1 MVAIAPAVFADQE
14 RVMTTA
20 DLLREH
26 HCKGIPLVDL
36 GRLALMWHT
45 VESRYRGVYRKSGG
59 PATEHFFC
67 VEMTL
72 YELGFGADAEIIGLG
87 HDLIEDGV
95 MTVTEILEV
104 FDSRVTACILAL
116 SKRPEHKDDFAGY
129 AAQIMEAVEHGLW
142 ESVVAKLADR
152 LHNLRTLDG
161 FEDPQRECGHLVVT
175 RDVIFPLAEACR
187 GYIERFASD
196 KLAAY
201 DELCVML
208 HEEYRVQCKRLG
220 VAAA

>member
-67 VEMTL
+67 VEMAL
-72 YELGFGADAEIIGLG
+72 FKLGFGVDVELVGLG

-104 FDSRVTACILAL
+104 FDSRVTACILAV
-116 SKRPEHKDDFAGY
+116 SRRPEHKHNFAGY
-129 AAQIMEAVEHGLW
+129 AAQILEAVEHGLW
-142 ESVVAKLADR
+142 ESVVVKLADR

-161 FEDPQRECGHLVVT
+161 FGKSDRESEYLVET
-175 RDVIFPLAEACR
+175 RDTIFPLAEQCR
-187 GYIERFASD
+187 PLVGHFASD

-201 DELCVML
+201 DTLCAML
-208 HEEYRVQCKRLG
+208 GNEYRIQCERLG
-220 VAAA
+220 VAA